1 MESSCKNG
9 LESVDFHTVCTV
21 CILVWV
27 YMYDFNLYKIQFR
40 FSKKTPHKFYEI
52 SQVICQTNRDVSS
65 NSVAFLE
72 NLSVYTFAD
81 IFNTK
86 IFD

>member
-1 MESSCKNG
+1 MRVGEIRVKRIRVNQG
-9 LESVDFHTVCTV
+9 LGV

-52 SQVICQTNRDVSS
+52 SQVICQTNRDVWS

-72 NLSVYTFAD
+72 NLSLYTFAD